1 MAGIVLKDQ
10 MVSSLTKTELTR
22 MAVPDIRIYS
32 STALNEP
39 CGGLSPRSVRCLL
52 EAGISVVWLP
62 TVDADYGI
70 SKGLSGH
77 WIKRRNHR
85 NLYGGPSPRYR
96 VVGENGFCL
105 ENVVKILSLV
115 AEHDAVLATGHISPE
130 ECLAVLEANRDV
142 GAKVIVTHP
151 NIWLDD
157 FNEEKMRKMTALG
170 GALEFVSSCL
180 YPNRGAAAVSMLAAL
195 IASIGP
201 EHIVLSTDGGDVERV
216 TPPQELRIFCLLLR
230 QAGLKEA
237 DIERMVR
244 DNPAYL
250 LCGSGSSC

>member
-1 MAGIVLKDQ
+1 MGERWEPLQGAYDMHLHVGPDTAARYYTSIDLAREALSFGMAGIVLKDQ

-77 WIKRRNHR
+77 WIKRVNDR

-115 AEHDAVLATGHISPE
+115 AEHDAVLATGHIS
-130 ECLAVLEANRDV
+130 
-142 GAKVIVTHP
+142 
-151 NIWLDD
+151 
-157 FNEEKMRKMTALG
+157 RKNVWQYWRQTGMS
-170 GALEFVSSCL
+170 VPRSS
-180 YPNRGAAAVSMLAAL
+180 
-195 IASIGP
+195 
-201 EHIVLSTDGGDVERV
+201 
-216 TPPQELRIFCLLLR
+216 
-230 QAGLKEA
+230 
-237 DIERMVR
+237 
-244 DNPAYL
+244 
-250 LCGSGSSC
+250 